1 MPPPPL
7 WRLPAS
13 LLLTVL
19 VSRVRGAAGDN
30 DFRIG
35 VIDLTVVTASLRAPW
50 HRVQLFH
57 VLFLPYFEASF

>member
-19 VSRVRGAAGDN
+19 VTRVRGAADDN

-35 VIDLTVVTASLRAPW
+35 VIDLTVVTASL
-50 HRVQLFH
+50 
-57 VLFLPYFEASF
+57 